1 MMSKGE
7 KIVLTAIAASTA
19 VLFGGFVWLMVWTS
33 SFQEIGSEKYVRVHY
48 WSKNFPELR
57 LMIETATWED
67 DIIDISEYKKI
78 AKMANKLL
86 IRDARG
92 DNDE

>member
-1 MMSKGE
+1 MKDWM
-7 KIVLTAIAASTA
+7 IVSLLIAAFCC
-19 VLFGGFVWLMVWTS
+19 VIGIPIGMMVWENHY
-33 SFQEIGSEKYVRVHY
+33 QEIDSEKYVRVHY

-67 DIIDISEYKKI
+67 DIIDMSEYKKI

-86 IRDARG
+86 IRDARRE
-92 DNDE
+92 NDG